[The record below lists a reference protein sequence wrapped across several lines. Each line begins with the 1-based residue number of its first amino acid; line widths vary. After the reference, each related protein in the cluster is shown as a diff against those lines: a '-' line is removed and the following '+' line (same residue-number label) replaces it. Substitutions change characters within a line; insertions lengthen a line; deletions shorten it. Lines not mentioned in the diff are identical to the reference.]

1 MSTLSSIRSAIARH
15 GADLSALAPLAP
27 TDDGAGAP
35 HLPFPTDRHAAAA
48 ATPALTAA
56 LAAAP
61 GSVSGGA
68 SGGMSGGVLGAIPS
82 PRPVSRRTAGA
93 DTVLDALAG
102 ARAAEH
108 LDWRHSPT
116 DLLTLL
122 ELDASPAALRQLA
135 DELGCG
141 EAADLSDAVNAR
153 LRGHLA
159 IPHAPAPPLRRAS

>member
-1 MSTLSSIRSAIARH
+1 MSTLSSIRSAIAKH
-15 GADLSALAPLAP
+15 AADLSAPPPRDPATGGAAP
-27 TDDGAGAP
+27 P
-35 HLPFPTDRHAAAA
+35 HLPFPTDRLAAAA

-82 PRPVSRRTAGA
+82 PRPVSRLGT
-93 DTVLDALAG
+93 DKVLDALAG
-102 ARAAEH
+102 ARVAEH

-116 DLLTLL
+116 DLLKLL

-135 DELGCG
+135 EELGCG
-141 EAADLSDAVNAR
+141 EATDLSGAVNAR

-159 IPHAPAPPLRRAS
+159 IPHDPAPVLRRAS

>member
-15 GADLSALAPLAP
+15 AADLAAPVPPAP
-27 TDDGAGAP
+27 AAAEAAAG
-35 HLPFPTDRHAAAA
+35 LKFPTDRHAAAA
-48 ATPALTAA
+48 ATPDLTAA

-82 PRPVSRRTAGA
+82 PRPVTRRTAAA
-93 DTVLDALAG
+93 DTVLDDLAG
-102 ARAAEH
+102 ARSGEH

-116 DLLTLL
+116 DLLKLL
-122 ELDASPAALRQLA
+122 ELDATPAGLQQLA

-141 EAADLSDAVNAR
+141 DAADLAGEVNAR

-159 IPHAPAPPLRRAS
+159 IPHAPAAPLRRAS